1 MAEIK
6 GSCRCGKVQYTVSA
20 DPIFTGICHCTS
32 CRKSTGSAYA
42 TVVGVPT
49 PALTLTGVIKQFDDI
64 GDSGK
69 ATHRFFCPECGTT
82 VTQTADIM
90 DGVTMI
96 GLGTLENP
104 SSVNPAMQIYCDSA
118 LPWAKVPDMQGFAK
132 MPG

>member
-6 GSCRCGKVQYTVSA
+6 GSCRCGKVRYTVTA
-20 DPIFTGICHCTS
+20 DPIFTGICHCAS

-49 PALTLTGVIKQFDDI
+49 PALTLTGVTKQFDDI

-82 VTQTADIM
+82 IAQTADIM
-90 DGVTMI
+90 EGVTMV
-96 GLGTLENP
+96 GLGTLEDP
-104 SSVNPAMQIYCDSA
+104 SSVKPAMQIYCDSA
-118 LPWAKVPDMQGFAK
+118 LSWAKVPDMQGFAK